1 MLKTFEL
8 KNGIKVA
15 TYNLPNLKSVHL
27 RTICKS
33 GTLVENAKNAGT
45 AHFVEHMLVQGIPS
59 LPNATSIASYVES
72 LAGTYGAYTDR
83 LEIGFEITIPAIHL
97 DDAMRIS
104 SEVFLEPLFTED
116 SLEKERRAIISE
128 LEQKIDSHWYK
139 ISKFFNSVRFTKEH
153 PLGINT
159 EDALKVVGRLNKE
172 NITGFF
178 EQYFFPDNIYLL
190 VVGNLTDQNTLEL
203 IKKHFGGYT
212 SKKKFLGHPQISN
225 EDFLNASVALRH
237 DQNLTVNYLDLTFP
251 SLNMMDSII
260 DRIKQMLLLVIL
272 GQLRNSRLFKLLRYD
287 QGLVYDVSCGATTY
301 PGLGYV
307 YISSQVS
314 LTQLDEVVSLI
325 MKALSSYVTNGPT
338 KEELDFAKN
347 FLFNRWLMT
356 FDHPTAIASWIGSL
370 LLWEDKVRLP
380 EEYVGMIENIGT
392 QELIETMQNYWD
404 FSKLNLTIQGS
415 VENSIPNVKKFEG
428 ILADLKK

>member
-15 TYNLPNLKSVHL
+15 TYNIPSLKSVHL

-33 GTLVENAKNAGT
+33 GTLVENIKNAGI

-59 LPNATSIASYVES
+59 LPNATSFASYIES

-104 SEVFLEPLFTED
+104 SEVFFKPLFIED
-116 SLEKERRAIISE
+116 SLEKERRAIVSE

-139 ISKFFNSVRFTKEH
+139 ISKFFNDVRFTKEH
-153 PLGINT
+153 PLRVNT
-159 EDALKVVGRLNKE
+159 EDALKVVGGLSKQD
-172 NITGFF
+172 ITGFF
-178 EQYFFPDNIYLL
+178 EQYFIPDNIYLL
-190 VVGNLTDQNTLEL
+190 VVGNLTDQNTPEL
-203 IKKHFGGYT
+203 INKHFGGYA
-212 SKKKFLGHPQISN
+212 SERKFLGFPKISN
-225 EDFLNASVALRH
+225 TDCSSWSVALRH
-237 DQNLTVNYLDLTFP
+237 DQNLTVNYLDLSFP
-251 SLNMMDSII
+251 SLNMMDNLV
-260 DRIKQMLLLVIL
+260 DRMKQMLLLVIL
-272 GQLRNSRLFKLLRYD
+272 GQLRNSRLFRLLRYD

-314 LTQLDEVVSLI
+314 LEHLDEVISLI
-325 MKALSSYVTNGPT
+325 IKALSSYVVSGPT
-338 KEELDFAKN
+338 REELDFAKN

-356 FDHPTAIASWIGSL
+356 FDHPSSIISWIEASL
-370 LLWEDKVRLP
+370 MWEDKVRLP
-380 EEYVGMIENIGT
+380 EEYADMIKKVST
-392 QELIETMQNYWD
+392 QELIETIQKYWD

-415 VENSIPNVKKFEG
+415 VENSIPNVKKFEKY
-428 ILADLKK
+428 LEALKK